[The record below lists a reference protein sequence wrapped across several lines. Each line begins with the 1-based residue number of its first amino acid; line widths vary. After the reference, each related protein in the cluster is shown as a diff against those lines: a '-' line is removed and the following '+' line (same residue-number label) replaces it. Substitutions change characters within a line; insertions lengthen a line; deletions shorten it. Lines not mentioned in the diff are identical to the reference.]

1 MQNLLPSATSVLQFG
16 QPCRTS
22 PSGTDK
28 CIAEAIGVAVKF
40 GLKAFRLGRPHRLS
54 PKAAA
59 HRTRAADRQLKCREA
74 RLRDDFR
81 TREFGYNCNRMA
93 ETWEMTS
100 ENFRL
105 ATRSRRQGRSGPS
118 RLALSF
124 AISAAT

>member
-1 MQNLLPSATSVLQFG
+1 MQNLLRSGTSVLQFG

-59 HRTRAADRQLKCREA
+59 HRTRAADRQLKCREV

-81 TREFGYNCNRMA
+81 TREFGYNCNRI
-93 ETWEMTS
+93 ETAA
-100 ENFRL
+100 R
-105 ATRSRRQGRSGPS
+105 A
-118 RLALSF
+118 
-124 AISAAT
+124 AATARTPRAGCR